1 MPSIE
6 ASSNELDV
14 PLHILQREAAEA
26 ALSEA
31 PQDAPITTSANIG
44 LIYPPPEVR
53 SILSFPRI
61 YSIFPS
67 NYHIS
72 GIK

>member
-1 MPSIE
+1 MPQ
-6 ASSNELDV
+6 ELDV

-31 PQDAPITTSANIG
+31 PQDAPITNSANIG

-53 SILSFPRI
+53 SILS
-61 YSIFPS
+61 
-67 NYHIS
+67 
-72 GIK
+72 